1 MQTREEVFET
11 LKQVIANCVSTEE
24 LTEKTALEDDLGLDS
39 LDLLSV
45 AFDCENEFQITIPD
59 KEIEKLITVGDLLD
73 TICNKLAEKS
83 SY

>member
-39 LDLLSV
+39 LDVLSLS
-45 AFDCENEFQITIPD
+45 FDCEKEFQINISD
-59 KEIEKLITVGDLLD
+59 EEIEKLTTVGDLLS
-73 TICNKLAEKS
+73 TICSKLDKS
-83 SY
+83 SI